1 MNCSEQALGFS
12 SLKVAKRETNKENV
26 ELKYI
31 SYLVLVPFY
40 LGAFAMFNKCKKGDF

>member
-40 LGAFAMFNKCKKGDF
+40 LGAFAKFNKCKKGDF